1 VPSGAVQGT
10 RGGAGHPLMLDGRS
24 ADTLFML
31 LRSKTP
37 AIRSSGPRGT
47 PPALAGSG
55 RDCATA
61 MPAKPEPRRLPA
73 RIEALGG
80 PRSARAR
87 ALSMDRLIRIAM
99 TTLLCTSLLGA
110 AEDPNPVAEGHRDV
124 NGAAAGSKGQTAKE
138 PITFSLSGRP
148 RFIMRR
154 VRPPEGGIDF
164 RILGEPGAPPI
175 LSLISPDADR
185 YADYTFNGSDAD
197 IDVSHGG
204 LNLRPLDGV
213 SGVNVWSMAGNTQ
226 LRVGSRGFSQALDF
240 WHSGINGYIRSTT
253 GKVIVQSPFETRS
266 VNILGGDTFIKG
278 VLRTSAVAPA
288 SSSSTCEAGQI
299 VWDADY
305 IYVCAQA
312 NLWKRAKLELY

>member
-1 VPSGAVQGT
+1 
-10 RGGAGHPLMLDGRS
+10 MLDLRS
-24 ADTLFML
+24 ADILFML
-31 LRSKTP
+31 LRSTTP
-37 AIRSSGPRGT
+37 AMAPKTERLVRIM
-47 PPALAGSG
+47 L
-55 RDCATA
+55 TA
-61 MPAKPEPRRLPA
+61 
-73 RIEALGG
+73 
-80 PRSARAR
+80 
-87 ALSMDRLIRIAM
+87 
-99 TTLLCTSLLGA
+99 LLCTSLLRA
-110 AEDPNPVAEGHRDV
+110 AEAPNAVADVDRDV
-124 NGAAAGSKGQTAKE
+124 KSAAADSKGQTAKE
-138 PITFSLSGRP
+138 PIAFSLSGRP

-175 LSLISPDADR
+175 LSLISPNGDR

-213 SGVNVWSMAGNTQ
+213 ASVNVWSMAGNTQ

-253 GKVIVQSPFETRS
+253 GKVIVQSPFETRA

-278 VLRTSAVAPA
+278 VLRTSPAAPA
-288 SSSSTCEAGQI
+288 SSSSTCDAGQI